1 MKKTTYLLTH
11 HQAKEIFDA
20 INKKQSINVSFD
32 LGLTKSTV
40 EIRDKNIILSSNLV
54 IGINQLKD
62 ILKDKKSVFYI
73 SEDGI
78 SKVCFFKRH
87 FYKLVL
93 TGGYPTIEI
102 DGIKMHQTKE
112 MMPEEDAGLKI
123 ALLNIFKKAKVLDIC
138 TGLGY
143 TAIAAYRKGA
153 EVITIEKDP
162 NVLEI
167 AKLNPYSKELFE
179 GKIKLIIAD
188 AFDEVK
194 KFKDASF
201 DFIIHDPPRFALA
214 ELLYST
220 AFYKQLYRILKP
232 NGRLFHYVGSPGA
245 KYRKKRILKGVMDR
259 LLQVGF
265 KLRKEDKVMGILG
278 IKCL

>member
-1 MKKTTYLLTH
+1 
-11 HQAKEIFDA
+11 
-20 INKKQSINVSFD
+20 VSFD

-40 EIRDKNIILSSNLV
+40 KIKDKNIILSSNLA
-54 IGINQLKD
+54 IGINRLKS
-62 ILKDKKSVFYI
+62 ILKDKKTIFYI

-87 FYKLVL
+87 FYKLVP
-93 TGGYPTIEI
+93 TDGYPTIEI
-102 DGIKMHQTKE
+102 DGIKMHQTKK
-112 MMPEEDAGLKI
+112 MTPEEDARLKI
-123 ALLNIFKKAKVLDIC
+123 AILNISKKAKVLDIC

-143 TAIAAYRKGA
+143 TAIAAYNCGA

-162 NVLEI
+162 NVLQI
-167 AKLNPYSKELFE
+167 AKFNPYSKELFE
-179 GKIKLIIAD
+179 GRIKVIIAD
-188 AFDEVK
+188 AFEEVK

-220 AFYKQLYRILKP
+220 AFYKELFRILKP

-245 KYRKKRILKGVMDR
+245 RYRKKRILKGVMDR
-259 LLQVGF
+259 LIQIGF
-265 KLRKEDKVMGILG
+265 KLKKEDKAMGILG
-278 IKCL
+278 IKSVFLILLLVVD